1 MYFDHTVS
9 LFLQLKKHFVKKYT
23 DKGPQISLKHGATA
37 SKQQGSA
44 IHQLHVFTSG
54 TRTLSTAPRAIASTP
69 LNRSCSRG
77 GKQRTLCTC
86 INRIK
91 QVRERSFSKSI
102 CNNKLVFPLSYFIHK
117 VSTSRTLKSISS
129 PKKYIL
135 KLRVSHTAKLRLA
148 HLKNTDLHKA
158 F

>member
-9 LFLQLKKHFVKKYT
+9 LFLQLKKHFAKKYT

-91 QVRERSFSKSI
+91 QVRERSFSKSM
-102 CNNKLVFPLSYFIHK
+102 CNNKLVFLLSYFIHK

-135 KLRVSHTAKLRLA
+135 KLKSESHCKIKTGTFK
-148 HLKNTDLHKA
+148 KY
-158 F
+158 